1 MEKRMNVLMI
11 VSWYTPKGREKLEAG
26 VFHYEQS
33 MDLKKYCNVAIYY
46 PFDQDISEDETKAEE
61 WGLTTY
67 RSKYIP
73 GKILHT
79 KLQMK
84 KTMRR
89 IMKEFKPNIIHAHCA
104 GAAGYYASSVAKKYQ
119 LPMVITEHSPVELT
133 GVDKTGI
140 SYFFSKKAYGCSKA
154 NICVSKDSRDKL
166 AKIYPKYSF
175 DVIYNGI
182 ILPEYDQGT
191 KKYYKDGYVNVAI
204 VAILYDLEIKGMK
217 YLLKAME
224 ILKSQGKKF
233 ILHHIGGGEYLE
245 HFKKMA
251 VDLGIEDVCI
261 FYGGC
266 DRKKLY
272 EIVNEMDFFVSSS
285 LIECS
290 GVSVQEAMLLGKPVL
305 GTNSGGV
312 DSLVPE
318 QAGHIVEKANA
329 QALAD
334 GMEYMKEH
342 LDSYDRE
349 WIKKYALES
358 FEIGNISKKYKALY
372 DSILKSDVRCK
383 E

>member
-1 MEKRMNVLMI
+1 MNVLMI